1 MKNEIPFYFIDEVV
15 VRSPAYPFKKR
26 LNADDIYAMLEDT
39 FFLEAIYVA
48 SPLLYDECVKLKKGI
63 ITGDKEKNKILQ
75 SLYKY
80 AVRMHTR
87 STPFGLFSTSGLAR
101 WSESETERGY
111 EKETFTRHTRLDMH
125 FLHKMI
131 TLISQAPDIQEY
143 IRYFPNNSFYPVGSD
158 IRYIEFTYKND
169 LRHYKISAVKKNDFI
184 LKILELAKTG
194 ITKNE
199 IIHTL
204 IQGTVGE
211 GTARRFAEEMIG
223 SQLLISEFDV
233 SLTNSHDFTVQI
245 QNHLERL
252 YQRSGSEYIH
262 NLLQFFT
269 SIIADVN
276 QLDKVKVPDI
286 NAYKSIVARLKE
298 LHPQLEESKVFHID
312 SYRVNS
318 KTTVHNH
325 VQADLQEVFWFL
337 KKMNFGNYDVNEKL
351 EAFKNK
357 FSHRYETQTVS
368 LAEVLDADFGI
379 GYPVDKPIIAGNFVD
394 DIPFDVDEKDD
405 HFTLNMKEKWL
416 LALMLFQENKEA
428 YSISLENQQLPPQS
442 NSYQDSWYGLP
453 ASISCMFRVVNDEKD
468 TILLEHFFGPSAAS
482 VLSRFCHGNDEIKN
496 TVCSIIEKEEAVF
509 DNCVF
514 AEIVHMPDNR
524 ITNVIM
530 HPPFRKYEIPYLA
543 TASVAD
549 ENIITLNDL
558 FIKLENNEII
568 LFSKRLNKRVIPCKT
583 HVHNHFTNTLPL
595 YHFLG
600 DLQHQ
605 GANRSMNFSWGTLA
619 KLFKFLPR
627 VCYKNVI
634 LSPAMWT
641 IPKNFF
647 DVDNR
652 HQEHLVET
660 FEKIRKLHNIPEQVL
675 YSEGDNELLVDFT
688 DPLSI
693 NTWLNLIRHKKT
705 ILLKEFL
712 WIGDTDGRQYV
723 NQYIAT
729 LISKETKNFG
739 SPVPENTHLTG
750 NNDAGI
756 QRTFTHGSEWL
767 YLKIYCGLN
776 SSDLLLTNIISP
788 IVNILQQQ
796 GLIKKWFFIKYADPD
811 HHIRLRFLLH
821 HAADT
826 GKVLETFNQRLN
838 LADERQL
845 VAKIQSDMYVREI
858 ERYGANTME
867 LCESIFFVDSLFGLE
882 ILKVLGT
889 NKDETLKALWGVK
902 LVDDFLNGY
911 KLTLKEKAEFADLSK
926 KSFHAEF
933 RANKGTLDKINAKYT
948 IHRNTLKEIM
958 SGDAKNKSLYNLLNQ
973 KAVLLA
979 PLLDQLR
986 ELRDNNKLTVDL
998 FQILSSLIHMML
1010 NRLIT
1015 QKERLHEFLVIEFL
1029 SKYYTTQLHLNKAE
1043 KINA

>member
-1 MKNEIPFYFIDEVV
+1 MKNEIPFHFIDEVV
-15 VRSPAYPFKKR
+15 VRSPAYPFKKQ
-26 LNADDIYAMLEDT
+26 LKTDDIYRMLDDA

-48 SPLLYDECVKLKKGI
+48 SPLLYDECIKLKKGI
-63 ITGDKEKNKILQ
+63 VTGEKEKNKILQ

-87 STPFGLFSTSGLAR
+87 STPFGLFSTSGLAG
-101 WSESETERGY
+101 WSDIKTDRQY
-111 EKETFTRHTRLDMH
+111 AKDTFTRHTRLDMH
-125 FLHKMI
+125 FLHKMV
-131 TLISQAPDIQEY
+131 TLISQTPDIQEY

-169 LRHYKISAVKKNDFI
+169 LRHYKISAVKKNNFI

-199 IIHTL
+199 IIRTL
-204 IQGTVGE
+204 VQGGISE
-211 GTARRFAEEMIG
+211 GTAGRFAEEMIG
-223 SQLLISEFDV
+223 SQLLISEFEV
-233 SLTNSHDFTVQI
+233 SLTNPHDFTIQI
-245 QNHLERL
+245 KNHLERL
-252 YQRSGSEYIH
+252 HKRSGSEYIS
-262 NLLQFFT
+262 NLLEFFNG
-269 SIIADVN
+269 IIADVN
-276 QLDKVKVPDI
+276 RLDRRESPDI
-286 NAYKSIVARLKE
+286 PAYKAIIAKLKE
-298 LHPQLEESKVFHID
+298 LHPELDESKVFHID

-318 KTTVHNH
+318 KTTIHNQ
-325 VQADLQEVFWFL
+325 VQADLQEVFGFL

-351 EAFKNK
+351 EAFKSK
-357 FSHRYETQTVS
+357 FSQRYETQTVS

-394 DIPFDVDEKDD
+394 DIPFDIDEKDD

-416 LALMLFQENKEA
+416 LAIMLFQENKEV
-428 YSISLENQQLPPQS
+428 YSISLENQQLPPQP
-442 NSYQDSWYGLP
+442 NHQDSWYGLP
-453 ASISCMFRVVNDEKD
+453 PSISCMFRVVNDEKE
-468 TILLEHFFGPSAAS
+468 TIVLEHFFGPSAAS
-482 VLSRFCHGNDEIKN
+482 ILSRFSHGNDEIKN

-509 DNCVF
+509 ENCVF

-543 TASVAD
+543 TASVNQ

-558 FIKLENNEII
+558 FVKLENNEII

-583 HVHNHFTNTLPL
+583 HVHNHFTNTLPV
-595 YHFLG
+595 YHFLS

-605 GANRSMNFSWGTLA
+605 GVNRSMNFSWGTLA

-647 DVDNR
+647 DVENQ
-652 HQEHLVET
+652 HQEQLVET
-660 FEKIRKLHNIPEQVL
+660 FEKIRKLHNLPERVL

-693 NTWLNLIRHKKT
+693 NTWLNLIRHKRT

-712 WIGDTDGRQYV
+712 WIGDTDDHQYI

-729 LISKETKNFG
+729 LIGQETKSF
-739 SPVPENTHLTG
+739 SAPLPENIHLSG
-750 NNDAGI
+750 NIEAEI
-756 QRTFTHGSEWL
+756 QRSFTHGSEWL

-776 SSDLLLTNIISP
+776 SSDLLIMKVISP
-788 IVNILQQQ
+788 GIDALQQQ

-811 HHIRLRFLLH
+811 HHIRLRLLLNNPF
-821 HAADT
+821 DT
-826 GKVLETFNQRLN
+826 GRVLEIFNQTLN
-838 LADERQL
+838 RADERPL

-858 ERYGANTME
+858 ERYGASTME
-867 LCESIFFVDSLFGLE
+867 LCESIFFVDSLFCAE
-882 ILKVLGT
+882 ILKVLG
-889 NKDETLKALWGVK
+889 NSKDETLKALWGVK

-911 KLTLKEKAEFADLSK
+911 KLSLKEKMEFADLSK
-926 KSFHAEF
+926 KAFHAEF
-933 RANKGTLDKINAKYT
+933 KANKGTLDKINTKYT
-948 IHRNTLKEIM
+948 IHRNMLKDIM
-958 SGDAKNKSLYNLLNQ
+958 SGNSKNKNLYNLLDQ
-973 KAVLLA
+973 KAMLLA
-979 PLLDQLR
+979 PLLNQIR
-986 ELRDNNKLTVDL
+986 ELRENDKLTVDL

-1015 QKERLHEFLVIEFL
+1015 QKERLHEFLIIEFL
-1029 SKYYTTQLHLNKAE
+1029 FKYYTTQLHLSKSE
-1043 KINA
+1043 RINA